1 MTIAGYTLRRHE
13 FHIWRRWQRVVHGR
27 RAMLALG
34 FRLDLFKNAFDYLTM
49 LLPQVVV
56 APMYPRFLIFYSCF
70 VTPLEC

>member
-1 MTIAGYTLRRHE
+1 
-13 FHIWRRWQRVVHGR
+13 
-27 RAMLALG
+27 MLALG